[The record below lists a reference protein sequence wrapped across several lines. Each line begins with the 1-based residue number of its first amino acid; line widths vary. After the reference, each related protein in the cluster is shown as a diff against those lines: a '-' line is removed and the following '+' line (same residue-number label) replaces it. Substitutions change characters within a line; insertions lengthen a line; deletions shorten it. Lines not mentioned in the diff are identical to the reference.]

1 MTPEEPKSS
10 DPETEVAPCFQ
21 NCGHLVTDGPCSKC
35 GWQKTP
41 DVSVLIQH
49 LIDEAD
55 PSRPWWDYGCW
66 LCSSSTSWWDSVTN
80 DPPICCPTC
89 GNVRENHQEPCRY
102 CGEVDL

>member
-1 MTPEEPKSS
+1 MSEEPKSS

-21 NCGHLVTDGPCSKC
+21 NCGHLITDGPCSKC

-55 PSRPWWDYGCW
+55 PS
-66 LCSSSTSWWDSVTN
+66 
-80 DPPICCPTC
+80 
-89 GNVRENHQEPCRY
+89 
-102 CGEVDL
+102 

>member
-1 MTPEEPKSS
+1 MWEETMSEEPKSS
-10 DPETEVAPCFQ
+10 DLETEVAPCFQ

-55 PSRPWWDYGCW
+55 PS
-66 LCSSSTSWWDSVTN
+66 
-80 DPPICCPTC
+80 
-89 GNVRENHQEPCRY
+89 
-102 CGEVDL
+102 